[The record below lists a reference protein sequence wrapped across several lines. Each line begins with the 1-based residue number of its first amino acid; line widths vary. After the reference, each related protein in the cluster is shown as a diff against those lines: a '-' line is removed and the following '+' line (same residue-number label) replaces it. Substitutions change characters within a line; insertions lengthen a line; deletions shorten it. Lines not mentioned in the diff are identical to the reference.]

1 VSFLYSIILKLLYP
15 TSVSILLLLAAAALW
30 RIKRERLA
38 KTGFWSALAVLLI
51 CGNGWGVE
59 GLTRHLERKYPVLQD
74 QGPGTKDRG
83 PWTRDQPSE
92 VGGPAPVVKGPPIAD
107 CILVLSGGTL
117 PKLPPRP
124 TVEVAEAGDRV
135 LYGAYLYRQGRVP
148 RIICTGNV
156 GTGGIAPRPA
166 ADDMAELLVMLGVPK
181 DAIITETKAENTHQH
196 AVNLYPLLRDR
207 GFKRILLVTSALHMP
222 RSMGVFKRSCPGVE
236 FIPAPTDFRVVDLDL
251 PWYREMVNLIPTP
264 SSYLQFSETM
274 HEYLGM
280 AYYRLRGWM

>member
-1 VSFLYSIILKLLYP
+1 MSFLYSIILKLLYP

-59 GLTRHLERKYPVLQD
+59 GLTRHLERKYPVLRDDGTTGLQD
-74 QGPGTKDRG
+74 YGT
-83 PWTRDQPSE
+83 
-92 VGGPAPVVKGPPIAD
+92 AD

-135 LYGAYLYRQGRVP
+135 LYGAYLYRQGRAP

-181 DAIITETKAENTHQH
+181 EAIITETKAENTHQH

-236 FIPAPTDFRVVDLDL
+236 FLPAPTDFRVVDLDL

-264 SSYLQFSETM
+264 SSYFQFPETM